1 MNPEDLRKKLI
12 LQELGEFQETEVCLS
27 LFLNLSE
34 QIFPFKKCGITCSEK
49 LMSFLCSHAKCW
61 LGGISQY
68 CEIRSRKVPT
78 VGEWREAVVK
88 LDRTSYC
95 EHHHEVRYRSVFSIL
110 MQMSPMKKLESK
122 EPRRSELQIL
132 FMFPPLRVLD
142 QATWRLKQTSVV
154 CFLICSVEPHMLL
167 HYFLSLRKNGTH

>member
-1 MNPEDLRKKLI
+1 
-12 LQELGEFQETEVCLS
+12 
-27 LFLNLSE
+27 
-34 QIFPFKKCGITCSEK
+34 
-49 LMSFLCSHAKCW
+49 MSFLCSHAKCW

-68 CEIRSRKVPT
+68 CEIRSRKVQR

-88 LDRTSYC
+88 LDRTSYG

-132 FMFPPLRVLD
+132 FMFPPLSVLD
-142 QATWRLKQTSVV
+142 QATWKLKQTSSCVFSYLFSGASYAPSLLPFTAKEWNSLIT
-154 CFLICSVEPHMLL
+154 CF
-167 HYFLSLRKNGTH
+167 